1 MTIFFRN
8 PAEETRNAFWAPKNS
23 KLERASKL
31 SRFRQ
36 PLHKGLPISP
46 SLYPVN
52 ASPAKPRAGP
62 TPSMAHWMDQAA
74 KSATVWLTFLCTW
87 DAVVRV
93 KLSCTFKVFGLDA
106 PKLYRGNTQNGFLNE
121 DEIQKHF
128 ACDVPV

>member
-8 PAEETRNAFWAPKNS
+8 PAEETRNAFWAP
-23 KLERASKL
+23 KL

-93 KLSCTFKVFGLDA
+93 KLSKVFGLDA